1 MAKGATKR
9 YHWFASEEGGEV
21 MNFKKRLTTT
31 SIRVIKQPL
40 NGLDKE
46 ALYKKA
52 RRQGEFDTG
61 YHFIIHNDGTLE
73 ADRPIEAVAQW
84 NFEEYESSLYVLA
97 DTTGKLSDAQRL
109 VLRGVAENYP
119 DAEILEV

>member
-1 MAKGATKR
+1 M
-9 YHWFASEEGGEV
+9 E
-21 MNFKKRLTTT
+21 FKKRLTTT
-31 SIRVIKQPL
+31 AIRLVKQNL

-73 ADRPIEAVAQW
+73 NDRHIEAVAQW
-84 NFEEYESSLYVLA
+84 SFEDYESSLYVLV

-109 VLRGVAENYP
+109 VLRGIAEKYP

>member
-1 MAKGATKR
+1 M
-9 YHWFASEEGGEV
+9 E
-21 MNFKKRLTTT
+21 FKQRLTTT
-31 SIRVIKQPL
+31 AIRLVKQNL

-73 ADRPIEAVAQW
+73 VDRPVDAVAQW
-84 NFEEYESSLYVLA
+84 DFEGYETSLYVLV
-97 DTTGKLSDAQRL
+97 DTIGKLSDAQRL
-109 VLRGVAENYP
+109 VLRSITDQYP
-119 DAEILEV
+119 DAPLLEV